1 MTKKSVALGLGALTG
16 VLTLI
21 AMLRLV
27 SGAFDGGMSRFA
39 WAFCLIALVP
49 WIVYA
54 AWRARHG
61 HLSGQ
66 AAVIVMGLDVVGLIL
81 VWLFTLGPVAA
92 LACALAA
99 FIVIWVS
106 DLPSRPPRG
115 EDRFV
120 RMEELQ
126 TEEPD

>member
-1 MTKKSVALGLGALTG
+1 MTKKSVAMALGALTG
-16 VLTLI
+16 LLTLI

-27 SGAFDGGMSRFA
+27 SGAFAGGMSRFA
-39 WAFCLIALVP
+39 WAFCLVALVP
-49 WIVYA
+49 WVVYV
-54 AWRARHG
+54 AWRARRG

-66 AAVIVMGLDVVGLIL
+66 AAVIVLGLDVAGLIL
-81 VWLFTLGPVAA
+81 VWLFTLGPVTA

-115 EDRFV
+115 DDRFV
-120 RMEELQ
+120 AMEELQ
-126 TEEPD
+126 AEGPG